1 MYSSPDEA
9 KPHKARREAA
19 LHPACAQH
27 QIVQN
32 KNSFRIF
39 PRENVRRCALVRA
52 KAQFRPGGG
61 ELTVSPAALIASAR
75 LFDNSPLIV
84 ASECNKMQPAATT
97 KKNAPIAPRV
107 TFASAHS

>member
-32 KNSFRIF
+32 KNSFRTF
-39 PRENVRRCALVRA
+39 SRENLRRCALVRA
-52 KAQFRPGGG
+52 KAQFRPRGGAC
-61 ELTVSPAALIASAR
+61 LPAALIASAR